1 MGINI
6 GNNNKIK
13 NSVIGNNKIEQE
25 KSSFS
30 KILISLLITII
41 AGLIVGY
48 CIYKFGWNSS
58 GLNLEDA
65 YDNIEHLY
73 TIKDLEDGILN
84 KL

>member
-1 MGINI
+1 MIIMGINI

-48 CIYKFGWNSS
+48 CIYKFG
-58 GLNLEDA
+58 
-65 YDNIEHLY
+65 
-73 TIKDLEDGILN
+73 
-84 KL
+84 

>member
-13 NSVIGNNKIEQE
+13 NSVIGNSNKIEQE
-25 KSSFS
+25 KNSIG

-48 CIYKFGWNSS
+48 CIYKFGWN
-58 GLNLEDA
+58 
-65 YDNIEHLY
+65 
-73 TIKDLEDGILN
+73 K
-84 KL
+84 

>member
-13 NSVIGNNKIEQE
+13 NSVIGNSNKIEQE
-25 KSSFS
+25 KNSIG

-48 CIYKFGWNSS
+48 CIYKFGWN
-58 GLNLEDA
+58 
-65 YDNIEHLY
+65 
-73 TIKDLEDGILN
+73 KW
-84 KL
+84 